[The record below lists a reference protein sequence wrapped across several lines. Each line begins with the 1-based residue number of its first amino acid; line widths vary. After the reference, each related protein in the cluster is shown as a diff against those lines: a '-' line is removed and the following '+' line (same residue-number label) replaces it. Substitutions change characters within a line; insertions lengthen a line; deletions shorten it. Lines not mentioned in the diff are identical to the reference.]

1 MLLLGGAIIAALIFG
16 ALHAKAHVPT
26 MKRAPRAGAI
36 LLGFSGAVAILLLQ
50 PSAQQSLSTL
60 VAYAVCFL
68 LASIVATG
76 VLWHQLLPVSGRT
89 LVQTIG
95 RSFLHP
101 PAMVDEWML
110 FLTDEFDAVEVDSAT
125 ATENTERQ

>member
-36 LLGFSGAVAILLLQ
+36 LLGFAGALAVLLLQ
-50 PSAQQSLSTL
+50 PSAQLSLSTL
-60 VAYAVCFL
+60 VTYAVCFL

-76 VLWHQLLPVSGRT
+76 VLWHQLLPDSGRT

-110 FLTDEFDAVEVDSAT
+110 WPESEVDSAT